1 METRRTGW
9 IALALVVA
17 LAFVLRW
24 RGVGSQLPQ
33 WTHLDGYVEL
43 VQQQYLRDP
52 QSVKWPDMNLGYY
65 PYATS
70 ALAAALPDVDVRH
83 GEGGITE
90 EMLAAAREPW
100 VRIRLASILLSLGA
114 VVGAFAIARR
124 FVSTPFALLASAL
137 VATSLV
143 HATFSAEQR
152 PHGPASGTAA
162 LALWAL
168 LALRNDGRAR
178 SQLVA
183 AAAVALALATLQTG
197 AALLLSWAIAWWFR
211 RERASA
217 GREALLWAA
226 GLALVALAAWL
237 AYPFH
242 FDERAGS
249 AGHYE
254 TGDENVW
261 MGGHALYTERLG
273 FRGFSVMWNTFLGFD
288 PWLIVLGGIAAL
300 AWGVARFRGQR
311 AGDRERTRDTLVL
324 LGYVLPFVVVFGVY
338 DMTYDRFVLSLVPFV
353 ALGIAVGLEAL
364 WGQLPGRLRHPA
376 FAAVLAVGALGVPLA
391 ATWRMGSVRASADT
405 FEEAARWIEANVDA
419 KSQRVLFLQNID
431 LPLLYERGA
440 LAELNDSRTLY
451 WTAFQRNHP
460 APEGSGF
467 RVARPPRAQG
477 GDEPGDEAVDTSFL
491 TPKRLRELGFDFVVA
506 LPPKRGG
513 VNDADAVEALR
524 ALRKNLERVALFTPA
539 EDEEKRA
546 RTLDFGPRVT
556 ETSTVWNLFAIRA
569 FGPRI
574 EIFRL

>member
-1 METRRTGW
+1 MVTRRTSW
-9 IALALVVA
+9 IALAVIVA

-43 VQQQYLRDP
+43 TQQQYLRDP
-52 QSVKWPDMNLGYY
+52 ESVRWPDMNLGYY

-70 ALAAALPDVDVRH
+70 ALAAALPDVMLRH
-83 GEGGITE
+83 GEGGPTE
-90 EMLAAAREPW
+90 ELLAAAREPW

-124 FVSTPFALLASAL
+124 FVTTPFALLASAL

-168 LALRNDGRAR
+168 LALRSDGRAR
-178 SQLVA
+178 SQFVA
-183 AAAVALALATLQTG
+183 AAGVALALATLQTG
-197 AALLLSWAIAWWFR
+197 AALMLSWAIAWWFR

-217 GREALLWAA
+217 AREALQWVV
-226 GLALVALAAWL
+226 GLALVAIAIWL

-254 TGDENVW
+254 TGDENIW

-288 PWLIVLGGIAAL
+288 PWLIVLGGVAAS
-300 AWGVARFRGQR
+300 AWTVVRLRKQHVA
-311 AGDRERTRDTLVL
+311 DRERRHDTLVV

-353 ALGIAVGLEAL
+353 ALGIVVGLQAL
-364 WGQLPGRLRHPA
+364 WRQLPGKLRHPA
-376 FAAVLAVGALGVPLA
+376 FAAVLTLGTLGVPFA

-419 KSQRVLFLQNID
+419 PSQRVLLLQNID
-431 LPLLYERGA
+431 LPLLYEREA

-451 WTAFQRNHP
+451 WTAFQRSRP
-460 APEGSGF
+460 APEGTGF

-477 GDEPGDEAVDTSFL
+477 GDETEEEAVDTNFL
-491 TPKRLRELGFDFVVA
+491 TPKRLRELGYDFVVA

-513 VNDADAVEALR
+513 VNDADAVGALR
-524 ALRKNLERVALFTPA
+524 ALRKNLERVALFAPA
-539 EDEEKRA
+539 EDEEKRV

-556 ETSTVWNLFAIRA
+556 ETSTAWNLFAIRA